1 MAIVED
7 DAGFGGLPQQFVNEA
22 PGYQCVCSYGSAEE
36 ALSRVGA
43 QQEQVQRLGSLK
55 KATGLGAW
63 TGKAARLSHSSPPRP
78 NLRCRA
84 FTLIELLVV
93 IAIIAIL
100 AALLLP
106 ALARAKAKAQAV
118 NCISNMRNW
127 SMATVM
133 YLADNNDHL
142 CLFGD
147 TTSYDYTQP
156 FWVTHLAPYLARN
169 GNAPGQLYSTSDIYN
184 SDIRKCPGGSFS
196 LPPCWTGG
204 WTATNWNCWIGP
216 YFGATPPAALT
227 APFYYGVP
235 GSTPTLNV
243 GALIKK
249 PSDAMAFT
257 DCVTGYIYSPLT
269 WPWVLDQN
277 GDSHPDTMANY
288 PSTAFN
294 WARPTVHN
302 NGANVALM
310 DGHVERVTF
319 RLLWAVN
326 PGNTPAHRFW
336 YPLGNN

>member
-1 MAIVED
+1 MPNDNDSTHTDLLAV
-7 DAGFGGLPQQFVNEA
+7 
-22 PGYQCVCSYGSAEE
+22 GSA
-36 ALSRVGA
+36 ATAAGA
-43 QQEQVQRLGSLK
+43 VHPCG
-55 KATGLGAW
+55 G
-63 TGKAARLSHSSPPRP
+63 
-78 NLRCRA
+78 

-106 ALARAKAKAQAV
+106 ALSKAKAKAQAI
-118 NCISNMRNW
+118 NCASNMRNW

-184 SDIRKCPGGSFS
+184 SDIRKCPGGSLS
-196 LPPCWTGG
+196 LPPCWTGS
-204 WTATNWNCWIGP
+204 WNPTNWNCWIGP

-277 GDSHPDTMANY
+277 GDGFPDTMSNY

-310 DGHVERVTF
+310 DGHVERVAF
-319 RLLWAVN
+319 KKLWALK
-326 PGNTPAHRFW
+326 PDNTPAHRFW